1 MAQLGWV
8 SGRNRHPKDDEIT
21 YAVET
26 AKRSRP
32 ASQPRLFLGVLNES
46 GELYRYITL
55 DGYPQGRLLK
65 DRLRELGLTSDAD
78 PGVIRMLGTL

>member
-8 SGRNRHPKDDEIT
+8 SGPSRHPLDQEIT
-21 YAVET
+21 YAVEA
-26 AKRSRP
+26 AKSRP
-32 ASQPRLFLGVLNES
+32 ASEPRLFLGVLNES

-55 DGYPQGRLLK
+55 DGYSQGRLLK
-65 DRLRELGLTSDAD
+65 DRLRQLGLTSESD

>member
-8 SGRNRHPKDDEIT
+8 SGRNRHPKDEEIT
-21 YAVET
+21 YAVEA
-26 AKRSRP
+26 AKSRP

-55 DGYPQGRLLK
+55 DGYSQGRLLK
-65 DRLRELGLTSDAD
+65 DRLRELGLTSEAD